1 MSTSADCNEDELLA
15 DRETWTAI
23 LEPTLCQ
30 DSAAVECLARRLFV
44 LKKSID
50 GEQGGAARA
59 SKTLLC
65 GIEQM
70 YLYTDAHRAALK
82 LYVLSLDGTLTPQ
95 EEPLPLINAA
105 IERAGGRR
113 V

>member
-1 MSTSADCNEDELLA
+1 MSIGATYNENELLA
-15 DRETWTAI
+15 DQETWTAI
-23 LEPTLCQ
+23 LEPALCE
-30 DSAAVECLARRLFV
+30 DSAAVECLARLLFV

-50 GEQGGAARA
+50 SGQGGAARA
-59 SKTLLC
+59 SKTLLS

-82 LYVLSLDGTLTPQ
+82 LYLLSLEGTLTPQ
-95 EEPLPLINAA
+95 EEPLHLINAA
-105 IERAGGRR
+105 IERAIGRR